1 MFKKYYV
8 KFEEPLY
15 IKKIKLKILVELA
28 TPQNYQ
34 DILNE
39 MEEYTSDVSS
49 DFSKKTIKCI
59 GEIGMRLDSALSS
72 VVLLLKSLINK
83 KVDYVVSQTM
93 NVLQSKKNYL

>member
-1 MFKKYYV
+1 MFAEMFKKYYV

-15 IKKIKLKILVELA
+15 IKKIKLKILMELA

-39 MEEYTSDVSS
+39 LEEYTSDVNSN
-49 DFSKKTIKCI
+49 FAKKTIKCI
-59 GEIGMRLDSALSS
+59 GEIGMRLEPALSS
-72 VVLLLKSLINK
+72 VVLLLKSFINK

-93 NVLQSKKNYL
+93 TVLQSK